1 MLKTIVSHSH
11 GNTIASKRYQTMNW
25 YRSTGGHRS
34 HDART
39 VTSYEPINGLH
50 SMICI
55 SDAKVKEGRT
65 RSNDSV
71 ALFGPGLISRR
82 WHNGVVSEI
91 ACCFGSLPK
100 AHTILHLSPEPDAFL
115 PSWRGTVATVRV
127 SRNCVRSW
135 EREKSRATGA
145 QAKAKAALNKLIN
158 YPARGQRGEEGKM
171 GEY

>member
-1 MLKTIVSHSH
+1 METPSHRN
-11 GNTIASKRYQTMNW
+11 GTKRWIDIDPRGAIDHTMQ
-25 YRSTGGHRS
+25 G
-34 HDART
+34 RT

-127 SRNCVRSW
+127 TVSAAGS
-135 EREKSRATGA
+135 ER
-145 QAKAKAALNKLIN
+145 KAEPLGLRQRQRQPWIN
-158 YPARGQRGEEGKM
+158 
-171 GEY
+171 